1 MILFFFQKDDIDES
15 EKFLVSL
22 VSSTVTGAPSIM
34 SLQVAPM
41 GATYGGYLKSS
52 LIVVN
57 LPF

>member
-34 SLQVAPM
+34 SLQVAPR
-41 GATYGGYLKSS
+41 
-52 LIVVN
+52 
-57 LPF
+57 